1 MGRVRL
7 AYSHLGIG
15 SAAVCGCHDQAGGFL
30 RANDEPPAAVGTTR
44 VGGAASLFHISG
56 SGTWILDLGSVPL
69 VSEAHIVISD
79 DVPAGTTL
87 EHHLYGSLTG
97 AFAGEET
104 DLGLVEHGDT
114 ISDSYRYFKLVS
126 TFEANAN
133 RDRSPEVDFFM
144 VIYQRGYPDT
154 GSLNIL
160 LDVGFTPERNG
171 SWEIDSVVPAGSTL
185 TLTAEASNRDTF
197 PPAETVTVGAIAH
210 GNAISI
216 RKRFYR
222 IAVAMATDSTSSKTP
237 RLKRIKA
244 TFPNG

>member
-1 MGRVRL
+1 MGKVRL
-7 AYSHLGIG
+7 TYSHLGIG
-15 SAAVCGCHDQAGGFL
+15 SAAICGCHDQAGGIL
-30 RANDEPPAAVGTTR
+30 RAENEPPAVVGTTK
-44 VGGAASLFHISG
+44 VGGAVSLFHVAG
-56 SGTWILDLGSVPL
+56 SGTWLLDLGAVPI
-69 VSEAHIVISD
+69 VSEAHIAISD
-79 DVPAGTTL
+79 DEPAGTTL
-87 EHHLYGSLTG
+87 THHLYGSLTG

-114 ISDSYRYFKLVS
+114 IGDSYRHFKLVS
-126 TFEANAN
+126 DFASNAN

-160 LDVGFTPERNG
+160 LDVGFTPERDG
-171 SWEIDSVVPAGSTL
+171 SWEIDSVVPSGATL

-197 PPAETVTVGAIAH
+197 PRSETVRIGAIAN
-210 GNAISI
+210 GNPISV